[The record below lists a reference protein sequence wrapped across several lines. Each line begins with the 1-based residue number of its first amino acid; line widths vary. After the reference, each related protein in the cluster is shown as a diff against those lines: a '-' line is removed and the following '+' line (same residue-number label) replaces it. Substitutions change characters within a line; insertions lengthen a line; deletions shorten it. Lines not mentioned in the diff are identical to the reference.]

1 MTTSIERRPSGANSV
16 SSNIRTF
23 EINQRRASCR
33 IRHCSI
39 VLSERAR
46 RLVPVTRR
54 AMEIVMIAF
63 PDRLTLQLA
72 TSAAFGAGRLIV
84 VVATAPMLV
93 GGQGTQFPTVIS
105 PPAPV
110 GVNWG

>member
-1 MTTSIERRPSGANSV
+1 MTTAIECRPSGAHSV

-33 IRHCSI
+33 IRHWSI

-46 RLVPVTRR
+46 KLVPVTRR

-63 PDRLTLQLA
+63 PDRLTIQLA
-72 TSAAFGAGRLIV
+72 YSAAFGAGRLIV

-110 GVNWG
+110 GVGWG